1 MQKSF
6 ALFEGHLSKIHSTT
20 VSPALIDM
28 IKVEYYG
35 NLTPIGT
42 LGFSNPIKNGIS
54 ILLSD
59 NQVSGKVVDAIKR
72 SGFSAYSSGK
82 NTVVVSAAP
91 ICSEEK
97 AKVVKQIKKF
107 EEEAKVS
114 IRNIRKK
121 IRQSLSEE
129 ELKKQ
134 EKTIQS
140 CTDDFIEKIEKITR
154 IRIEGL

>member
-6 ALFEGHLSKIHSTT
+6 ALFQDQISKIHSTT

-28 IKVEYYG
+28 IKVDYYG
-35 NLTPIGT
+35 NSTPIGT

-59 NQVSGKVVDAIKR
+59 NQVSGKVVEAIKR

-91 ICSEEK
+91 ICLEEK
-97 AKVVKQIKKF
+97 TKVIKQIKKF

-121 IRQSLSEE
+121 VRQGLSED

-134 EKTIQS
+134 EKSIQS
-140 CTDDFIEKIEKITR
+140 CTDDFISKIEKITKHKV
-154 IRIEGL
+154 ESL

>member
-6 ALFEGHLSKIHSTT
+6 ALFEEQLSKIHSTT
-20 VSPALIDM
+20 VSPALIDI

-35 NLTPIGT
+35 SMTPIGT

-82 NTVVVSAAP
+82 NMVVVSSAP
-91 ICSEEK
+91 ICLEEK

-107 EEEAKVS
+107 EEEAKIS

-121 IRQSLSEE
+121 IRQGLPEE

-134 EKTIQS
+134 EKFIQS
-140 CTDDFIEKIEKITR
+140 CTDEFISKIDKTTR
-154 IRIEGL
+154 VRIESL

>member
-6 ALFEGHLSKIHSTT
+6 ILFEDQISKIHSTT

-35 NLTPIGT
+35 NMTPIGT

-59 NQVSGKVVDAIKR
+59 NQVSGKVVEAIKR

-82 NTVVVSAAP
+82 HMVVVSAAP
-91 ICSEEK
+91 ICLEEK

-107 EEEAKVS
+107 EEESKVS

-121 IRQSLSEE
+121 VRQGLAED

-140 CTDDFIEKIEKITR
+140 CTDEFIGKIENITR
-154 IRIEGL
+154 TRIEGL